1 MNKQLFTDVTD
12 WQEATFKEIKTMPL
26 LRHLG
31 QETEEVIVSI
41 LMNDTDKRLEFADC
55 FILLMGA
62 AKADG
67 MSYEDI
73 CSAIKEKLEI
83 NKKRTWGEPDS
94 NGVINHVK
102 EEEVMCCAN
111 CSKLN
116 ITNTNVWWGT
126 IIDFKCTLNPTH
138 PVSIGE
144 PKTYSC
150 TNFKSR

>member
-12 WQEATFKEIKTMPL
+12 WQEATFKVIDSLGLVYHLEQELDELKTDI
-26 LRHLG
+26 LRL
-31 QETEEVIVSI
+31 
-41 LMNDTDKRLEFADC
+41 NPDKRLEFADC

-73 CSAIKEKLEI
+73 CSAISEKLEI
-83 NKKRTWGEPDS
+83 NKKRVWGEPDS

-111 CSKLN
+111 CVKMW
-116 ITNTNVWWGT
+116 NVFEKTSAGHVV
-126 IIDFKCTLNPTH
+126 KSRCTLNPAQ
-138 PVSIGE
+138 PVSIHS
-144 PKTYSC
+144 PDTHSC
-150 TNFKSR
+150 TNFKTR